1 MIHHTTPTIHTN
13 LPVMRIAW
21 GALLLFVAS
30 LPTAALAT
38 QAPGSL
44 RVATPPTALET
55 ATWIAPHGSD
65 ATGNGTEQ
73 RPFYTPARAALLGR
87 PILALPGRYTEFG
100 TITQG
105 GTARTPL
112 VLRPATSGTV
122 VFALQDAAQP
132 ATIAA
137 SHIELQDITIHG
149 RELATPGTCL
159 RIEGPREDLTLTRT
173 RIDHCQVGLDAG
185 TAGLT
190 HLTLE
195 DSSMSDIRGQA
206 IDCGRTTCSHHRF
219 TRVQFEHLGYD
230 TTTTTAKI
238 IYSATSRDSRW
249 RDVVV
254 RDSIGDGVRF
264 DGPAAS
270 IANSQFI
277 QIDGTALTLGR
288 GGYITKTDIATLKT
302 GLAAHIGDGLVI
314 ERSLLRNLSTTSTPF
329 LILPNDHSSPTS
341 SLVFAYSRIEVPGEA
356 LVLGASQSRHTVVWN
371 GLVAWFSHPS
381 PVLVL
386 PGGQRV
392 SVEESAQVDAITR
405 EDDSQLFFGE
415 ASTAELFSPRF
426 SGGET
431 TYNPDGS
438 RTITAGSEL
447 RGETSGQS
455 YILGQ
460 DDRVHFLVRE
470 SQREAW
476 YPYGSVNILKEE
488 RLEDLIRGDDMT
500 EPPGSLIKIPERPQV
515 YVVTAPNIIRWV
527 LNEALAYAFA
537 GPRWAQRITTIPR
550 EEMTQYEEG
559 DPITT
564 EADFEASDVLRQV
577 PDPGDLFQ
585 KE

>member
-1 MIHHTTPTIHTN
+1 
-13 LPVMRIAW
+13 MRTAW
-21 GALLLFVAS
+21 GALLLILCSV
-30 LPTAALAT
+30 PTPALAV
-38 QAPGSL
+38 QELGSL
-44 RVATPPTALET
+44 RVTASVPAAEL

-65 ATGNGTEQ
+65 TTGNGTER
-73 RPFYTPARAALLGR
+73 RPFYTPGRAAQLGR

-112 VLRPATSGTV
+112 VLRPATTGTV

-137 SHIELQDITIHG
+137 SHVELRDITLHG

-159 RIEGPREDLTLTRT
+159 RVAGNVEDLSLTRT
-173 RIDHCQVGLDAG
+173 RVDHCRVGLDAG
-185 TAGLT
+185 STALT
-190 HLTLE
+190 HFTLE
-195 DSSMSDIRGQA
+195 DSSMSDIQERA
-206 IDCGRTTCSHHRF
+206 IDCGRATCSHHRL
-219 TRVQFEHLGYD
+219 TRVVFEHLGHD
-230 TTTTTAKI
+230 TASTTAKI
-238 IYSATSRDSRW
+238 LYSAASRDSRW
-249 RDVVV
+249 RDVTV

-264 DGPAAS
+264 DGPAPS

-288 GGYITKTDIATLKT
+288 GGYITKTDIAALQT
-302 GLAAHIGDGLVI
+302 GLAAQIGDGLVI
-314 ERSLLRNLSTTSTPF
+314 ERSLLRRLSTSSTPF
-329 LILPNDHSSPTS
+329 LVLPSDQSSPTS
-341 SLVFAYSRIEVPGEA
+341 SLVFAYSRLEVSNETLA
-356 LVLGASQSRHTVVWN
+356 LGGPRSRHAVVWN
-371 GLVAWFSHPS
+371 GLVAWFHHPS
-381 PVLVL
+381 PVLLL

-392 SVEESAQVDAITR
+392 SVEDSDRANGITH

-415 ASTAELFSPRF
+415 ASQAELFSPLF
-426 SGGET
+426 AGGET
-431 TYNPDGS
+431 THNADGS

-460 DDRVHFLVRE
+460 DDRIHFLVRE

-476 YPYGSVNILKEE
+476 YPYGSANILKEE

-500 EPPGSLIKIPERPQV
+500 EPPGTLIKIPERPQV
-515 YVVTAPNIIRWV
+515 YVVTAPNILRWIM
-527 LNEALAYAFA
+527 NEALARAFA

-559 DPITT
+559 DPITK